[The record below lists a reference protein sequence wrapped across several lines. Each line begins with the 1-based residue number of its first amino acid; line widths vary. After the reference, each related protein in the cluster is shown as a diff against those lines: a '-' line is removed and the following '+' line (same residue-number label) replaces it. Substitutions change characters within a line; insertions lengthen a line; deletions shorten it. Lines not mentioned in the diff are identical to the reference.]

1 MTTTKLIEIKVK
13 SIAPYGKGFQVNAFI
28 DGIESEMTFYGYTK
42 KDAIQEAR
50 KRIERDGRLPHE
62 PYKGAN

>member
-13 SIAPYGKGFQVNAFI
+13 SIAPYGKGWQVNAFI
-28 DGIESEMTFYGYTK
+28 DGIESEMTYYGYTK
-42 KDAIQEAR
+42 KDAIEAAK

-62 PYKGAN
+62 PYKEAN

>member
-13 SIAPYGKGFQVNAFI
+13 SIAPYGKGWQVNAFI
-28 DGIESEMTFYGYTK
+28 DGLESEITYYGYTK
-42 KDAIQEAR
+42 KDAIEAAK

-62 PYKGAN
+62 PYKGGN